1 MCVSFTRG
9 YGLKQ
14 APQAWYSE
22 IRDYLFSLG
31 FKMSNSDHCLFICST
46 AGVTLYLVVYVD
58 DLIVTGNDIKFINQF
73 ISKLGHRFSIKDL
86 GSLNYFLG
94 VKVVRADH
102 GLFLSQQKYIEDIV
116 DRTLMTSVK
125 PVPTP
130 LAVGNSL
137 SLNDSALLD
146 NPSEY
151 RTIVGSLQY
160 LGLTRLDIAFAV
172 NKLAQFFA
180 TPTVNHWAA
189 VKRVIRYLIGT
200 IDKGLQFHHHSSLVL
215 HAFSDSDW
223 GGDKDDRSSTLA
235 YVVFLG
241 KNPIS
246 WSSKKQ
252 RVVAKSSTEAEY
264 RSISATASELCW
276 IHNLLLELAVSLSKP
291 PVIYCDN
298 LGATYVTTKPI
309 FHSRMKHLEIDYH
322 FVRQLV
328 QLGKLRVSHISS
340 QDQLADVLTKAL
352 PRSDF
357 GCFLS
362 KIGVSD
368 QPPS

>member
-1 MCVSFTRG
+1 M
-9 YGLKQ
+9 
-14 APQAWYSE
+14 
-22 IRDYLFSLG
+22 IRTERSAMQNEYEALMRQG
-31 FKMSNSDHCLFICST
+31 TCLST
-46 AGVTLYLVVYVD
+46 NLAS
-58 DLIVTGNDIKFINQF
+58 
-73 ISKLGHRFSIKDL
+73 ISIQDL

-94 VKVVRADH
+94 VKVVRTDH
-102 GLFLSQQKYIEDIV
+102 GLFLSQRKYIEDIV
-116 DRTLMTSVK
+116 DRTLMTGAK

-130 LAVGNSL
+130 LAV
-137 SLNDSALLD
+137 D
-146 NPSEY
+146 
-151 RTIVGSLQY
+151 V
-160 LGLTRLDIAFAV
+160 
-172 NKLAQFFA
+172 
-180 TPTVNHWAA
+180 
-189 VKRVIRYLIGT
+189 RY
-200 IDKGLQFHHHSSLVL
+200 
-215 HAFSDSDW
+215 
-223 GGDKDDRSSTLA
+223 STSA

-252 RVVAKSSTEAEY
+252 RVVAKSSTEVEY

-276 IHNLLLELAVSLSKP
+276 IRNLLLELAVPLSKP
-291 PVIYCDN
+291 LVIYCDN

-309 FHSRMKHLEIDYH
+309 FHSRMKHLEINYH

-357 GCFLS
+357 GRFLS

>member
-1 MCVSFTRG
+1 M
-9 YGLKQ
+9 
-14 APQAWYSE
+14 
-22 IRDYLFSLG
+22 
-31 FKMSNSDHCLFICST
+31 
-46 AGVTLYLVVYVD
+46 
-58 DLIVTGNDIKFINQF
+58 
-73 ISKLGHRFSIKDL
+73 
-86 GSLNYFLG
+86 G
-94 VKVVRADH
+94 VKVVRTDH
-102 GLFLSQQKYIEDIV
+102 GLFLSQRKYIEDIV
-116 DRTLMTSVK
+116 DWTLMTGAK

-130 LAVGNSL
+130 LAV
-137 SLNDSALLD
+137 
-146 NPSEY
+146 
-151 RTIVGSLQY
+151 
-160 LGLTRLDIAFAV
+160 DIAFAI
-172 NKLAQFFA
+172 NKLAQFSA

-223 GGDKDDRSSTLA
+223 GGNKDDRSSTSA

-252 RVVAKSSTEAEY
+252 SVVAKSSTEAEY

-276 IHNLLLELAVSLSKP
+276 ICNLLLELAVPLSKP

-309 FHSRMKHLEIDYH
+309 FHSCMKHLEIDYH

-357 GCFLS
+357 GRFLS
-362 KIGVSD
+362 KISVSY
-368 QPPS
+368 QPPY